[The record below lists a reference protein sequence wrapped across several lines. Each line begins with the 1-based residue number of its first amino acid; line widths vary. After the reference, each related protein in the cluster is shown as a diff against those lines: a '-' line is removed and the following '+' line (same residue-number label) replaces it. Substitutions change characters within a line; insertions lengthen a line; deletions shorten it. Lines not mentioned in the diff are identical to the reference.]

1 MNADYSETAWLL
13 TNRKRIS
20 LFCTDIALLQWLA
33 RLRLASR
40 AQREIFRTHLIGQL
54 TVTRHR

>member
-1 MNADYSETAWLL
+1 MVTNQLEADFTFLHGYRSFA
-13 TNRKRIS
+13 
-20 LFCTDIALLQWLA
+20 WLA